1 MNSKNPLITVP
12 SEVLRAALR
21 AIAARKRCTAYFASK
36 TDGDH
41 STVEENE
48 RHSYF
53 TSLIE
58 EAVVALQPRFAVS
71 AGGGPKE
78 EAIRAPSLS
87 ILEIL
92 ENRFAALEVEELAE
106 SDGETPDAPPSS
118 PSTREVIY
126 EIESNKEKADLEE
139 ERLFAIFCLFDDL
152 DRLRSYVSSIWAEYK
167 KQKIDLITASVTT
180 NIVSLKSWKF

>member
-1 MNSKNPLITVP
+1 VNSKKPLITVP

-71 AGGGPKE
+71 AGGEPKE
-78 EAIRAPSLS
+78 EAIRASSLS

-180 NIVSLKSWKF
+180 NIVSLKSSKF

>member
-1 MNSKNPLITVP
+1 VNSKNPLITVP

-71 AGGGPKE
+71 AGGEPKE
-78 EAIRAPSLS
+78 EAIRAPLS

-180 NIVSLKSWKF
+180 NIVSLKPSKF